1 MVRESLDANAKNV
14 LVFLTPTNG
23 ARVQWR
29 STTGGSEADDPGV
42 SSAQPNHWLRLIRRG
57 NAFAGLGSSDGQHW
71 VALGSQTVSMGT
83 NVYIGIGQATAN
95 YSNTDSNS
103 ATYDNYS
110 IQSSTLPSPWLEQ
123 NTSSVS
129 TPNLSTFDDNSYII
143 HTTGQ
148 DT

>member
-1 MVRESLDANAKNV
+1 PGSSTYNNGAYSVTSSGRDVWFTADAVHFLYQTWSGDFDAVVRVTSQQNTSAWAKASLMVRESLDANAKNV

-42 SSAQPNHWLRLIRRG
+42 SSAQPNYWLRLIRRG

-83 NVYIGIGQATAN
+83 NVYIGIGQ
-95 YSNTDSNS
+95 
-103 ATYDNYS
+103 
-110 IQSSTLPSPWLEQ
+110 
-123 NTSSVS
+123 
-129 TPNLSTFDDNSYII
+129 
-143 HTTGQ
+143 
-148 DT
+148 